1 MFYKIQ
7 WPVKLFVT
15 LHRYV
20 RKRSYRIIN
29 KYIMY
34 ICNRMVLDLQLLMQ
48 SMPITT
54 DHAVMLWVRI
64 STRARC
70 TTLCDKVCQ
79 WLATGWWYS
88 PRPPVYSTNKNDR
101 HDITEILL
109 KVELNTIKQTNKHIY
124 ICFMLNNVLW
134 WRPHC
139 ISTRALKQMKI
150 CIFIC
155 SLC

>member
-79 WLATGWWYS
+79 WLATGWWFS
-88 PRPPVYSTNKNDR
+88 PGPPVYSTNKNDL
-101 HDITEILL
+101 HDRTEILL
-109 KVELNTIKQTNKHIY
+109 KVALNTIKQVY
-124 ICFMLNNVLW
+124 FLLL
-134 WRPHC
+134 
-139 ISTRALKQMKI
+139 SLLY
-150 CIFIC
+150 IFIKKFFIFTTKNN
-155 SLC
+155 LNIGTVVAVIVW

>member
-79 WLATGWWYS
+79 WLATGWWFS
-88 PRPPVYSTNKNDR
+88 PGPPVYSTNKNDLHNR
-101 HDITEILL
+101 TEILL
-109 KVELNTIKQTNKHIY
+109 KVALNTIKQVY
-124 ICFMLNNVLW
+124 FLLL
-134 WRPHC
+134 
-139 ISTRALKQMKI
+139 SLLY
-150 CIFIC
+150 IFIKK
-155 SLC
+155 SFIFTTKNNLNIGTVVAVIVW

>member
-79 WLATGWWYS
+79 WLATGWWFS
-88 PRPPVYSTNKNDR
+88 PGPPVYSTNKNDL
-101 HDITEILL
+101 HDRTEILL
-109 KVELNTIKQTNKHIY
+109 KVALNTIKQVY
-124 ICFMLNNVLW
+124 FLLL
-134 WRPHC
+134 
-139 ISTRALKQMKI
+139 SLLY
-150 CIFIC
+150 IFIKK
-155 SLC
+155 SFIFTTKNNLNIGTVVAVIVW

>member
-79 WLATGWWYS
+79 WLATGWWFS
-88 PRPPVYSTNKNDR
+88 PGPPVYSTNKNDR
-101 HDITEILL
+101 HDRTEILL
-109 KVELNTIKQTNKHIY
+109 KVALNTIKQVY
-124 ICFMLNNVLW
+124 FLLL
-134 WRPHC
+134 
-139 ISTRALKQMKI
+139 SLLY
-150 CIFIC
+150 IFIKK
-155 SLC
+155 SFIFTTKNNLNIGTVVAVIVW